1 MRIRPM
7 AATLLVTT
15 LLLQACGERAP
26 EGATVLRAARIY
38 MAPDQPPIDD
48 GAVLMKDGRILAVG
62 PEDSIA
68 TRGAGELAACD
79 GGVVTAGFQNSHVH
93 FTEPKF
99 SDAGNRPAGELAA
112 ALEAMLTR
120 YGFTTVL
127 DTASDVDN
135 TVALRARIESGD
147 VAGPRILTA
156 GWALFPANGIPFYL
170 RDMPAEFLSRLPQPT
185 TVEEALGGV
194 QSNLDRGADATKLFV
209 MTPLAGGHVAF
220 MEPDIALAAADETHR
235 RGHPV
240 LAHPTDID
248 GVNIAIEAGVDVLV
262 HTTIGQGRTIWDAAL
277 VSQLVEQ
284 DIAVIPTLMLWP
296 YELERAKVPA
306 NVVDLATGDAIGQ
319 LRSFSAAGGQV
330 LFGTDVGY
338 MSDYDPSGEYRL
350 MARALEPMQI
360 LASLTTAPAAR
371 WKESG
376 QRGRVA
382 AGLAADLVVLEADPG
397 ADTANFAKVRC
408 TIRGGRLIH
417 APAPAGD

>member
-1 MRIRPM
+1 
-7 AATLLVTT
+7 
-15 LLLQACGERAP
+15 
-26 EGATVLRAARIY
+26 
-38 MAPDQPPIDD
+38 
-48 GAVLMKDGRILAVG
+48 
-62 PEDSIA
+62 
-68 TRGAGELAACD
+68 
-79 GGVVTAGFQNSHVH
+79 
-93 FTEPKF
+93 
-99 SDAGNRPAGELAA
+99 
-112 ALEAMLTR
+112 
-120 YGFTTVL
+120 VL

-170 RDMPAEFLSRLPQPT
+170 RDMPAEFLSRLPQPA
-185 TVEEALGGV
+185 TVEEALASV
-194 QSNLDRGADATKLFV
+194 QANLDRGADATKLFV
-209 MTPLAGGHVAF
+209 MTPLPEGRVAF

-240 LAHPTDID
+240 IAHPTDIE

-296 YELERAKVPA
+296 YELERAHVPA
-306 NVVDLATGDAIGQ
+306 NVIDLATGDAIGQ

-338 MSDYDPSGEYRL
+338 MSDYDPSEEYRL
-350 MARALEPMQI
+350 MASALEPMQI

-397 ADTANFAKVRC
+397 ADAAGFAKVRC
-408 TIRGGRLIH
+408 TIRGGRLIYPH
-417 APAPAGD
+417 D